1 VGRVGDFFGRYE
13 EAMRA
18 GDGQRIRPLFRD
30 CFVAASPTGVF
41 CGENNDTL
49 ASVIENGVAFYR
61 KLGITDL
68 QVLSIDERWLG
79 PANCMATV
87 HWQALVTGSDPMEF
101 DVSYL
106 LHDGHDGGA
115 GGLAIFAWV
124 SHEDEVEAFRAR
136 GMLPDE
142 EPGAAAPA

>member
-13 EAMRA
+13 EAVRA
-18 GDGQRIRPLFRD
+18 GDGQRIRPLFHD
-30 CFVAASPTGVF
+30 CFVAASPTGAF
-41 CGENNDTL
+41 CGENNDAL

-87 HWQALVTGSDPMEF
+87 HWCALVTGGDPMEF

-106 LHDGHDGGA
+106 LHDGVD
-115 GGLAIFAWV
+115 GGLAILAWV

-136 GMLPDE
+136 GMLRGE

>member
-1 VGRVGDFFGRYE
+1 MGRVGDFFGRYE

-18 GDGQRIRPLFRD
+18 GDGQRIRPLFHD
-30 CFVAASPTGVF
+30 CFVGASPTGAF
-41 CGENNDTL
+41 CGRNDDAL

-68 QVLSIDERWLG
+68 QVLSVDERWLG

-87 HWQALVTGSDPMEF
+87 HWHALVAGGDPMEF

-106 LHDGHDGGA
+106 LHDQADGG
-115 GGLAIFAWV
+115 GLVIFGWV

-142 EPGAAAPA
+142 EPGAPAPA